1 MKAAPKCFTLNTDM
15 QAWRGDSEREGFFHI
30 LHEQR
35 GHQREKERG
44 EAVLKKREAKK
55 GDEI

>member
-35 GHQREKERG
+35 GHQRGEREGRGGAEKKRGKER
-44 EAVLKKREAKK
+44 
-55 GDEI
+55 